1 MFTNLSIDI
10 NKKSNLCFSYTDR
23 INSYLHI
30 HCLDDDLTDGLR
42 YDNKQ
47 LLKKYVKKDFNQ
59 ETINELQK
67 ELNQFPFIKTVT
79 TALAEKYNDGFY
91 TINNS
96 NGMQLYVNTG
106 IGTSRIPAR
115 FMVPPEISVFN
126 INL

>member
-47 LLKKYVKKDFNQ
+47 LLKNIF
-59 ETINELQK
+59 
-67 ELNQFPFIKTVT
+67 
-79 TALAEKYNDGFY
+79 A
-91 TINNS
+91 
-96 NGMQLYVNTG
+96 G
-106 IGTSRIPAR
+106 IRRTYGVCAR
-115 FMVPPEISVFN
+115 T
-126 INL
+126 